1 MTISYPLAFPTT
13 RLPAQITFDAED
25 IIGLSESPS
34 TFEGQKFDW
43 QASRWSGLLSWG
55 KMNRA
60 DAETVISFLN
70 SLRGVLGTFLFW
82 DPLASTQQGT
92 WSGSSPLVNGA
103 GQSGYTLA
111 IDGLAAGATVIA
123 GDPFQLGSGSSS
135 RLHKVQQPATANGAG
150 QVTLD
155 LWPRLRSA
163 PADNAPLTLADPK
176 GLWRL
181 ATNKRSWSLA
191 DVKYDG
197 IDVPI
202 AEDL

>member
-1 MTISYPLAFPTT
+1 VTISYPLAFPTT
-13 RLPAQITFDAED
+13 RAPAHIDFAAED
-25 IIGLSESPS
+25 VIGLSESPF
-34 TFEGQKFDW
+34 TFEAQKFDW
-43 QASRWSGLLSWG
+43 QAGRWAGMLAWG
-55 KMNRA
+55 EMNRA
-60 DAETVISFLN
+60 DADTVISFLN

-82 DPLASTQQGT
+82 DPFASTQQGT
-92 WSGSSPLVNGA
+92 WSGAAPLVNGA

-111 IDGLAAGATVIA
+111 IDGLGAGATIKA
-123 GDPFQLGSGSSS
+123 RDPFQLGSGASS
-135 RLHKVQQPATANGAG
+135 RLYNVQQDATANGSG

-163 PADNAPLTLADPK
+163 PADNAPLTLASPK

-181 ATNKRSWSLA
+181 ATNKRRWSLA
-191 DVKYDG
+191 DVRYSG